1 MAINWTEAE
10 IEEVVASVVRSLSG
24 ECATGECA
32 YTPKNYGKRAFIG
45 VFDDMNDAI
54 SAAEQGYEPAK
65 EAIRAINNNLNAQI
79 VIGVCDLFYYAS
91 NIIDD
96 RAEDMYAKE
105 HQVNY
110 HGIDKKQRRE
120 IRAKKQA
127 QGHTMSW

>member
-1 MAINWTEAE
+1 MAN
-10 IEEVVASVVRSLSG
+10 
-24 ECATGECA
+24 
-32 YTPKNYGKRAFIG
+32 KRRP
-45 VFDDMNDAI
+45 
-54 SAAEQGYEPAK
+54 QGD
-65 EAIRAINNNLNAQI
+65 
-79 VIGVCDLFYYAS
+79 VCDRCQWQMKGAKRSGS
-91 NIIDD
+91 NLGCGEQTTDCDD